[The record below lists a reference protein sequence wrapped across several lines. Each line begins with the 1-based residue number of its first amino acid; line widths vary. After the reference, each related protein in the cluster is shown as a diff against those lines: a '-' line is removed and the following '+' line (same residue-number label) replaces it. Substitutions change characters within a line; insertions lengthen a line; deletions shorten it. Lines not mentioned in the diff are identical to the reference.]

1 VRFSIPVAVLLTIVL
16 AAPVPALAWGAV
28 GHRIINNV
36 AARSLP
42 DTLPAFV
49 RTPDAIAE
57 ITLLGP
63 EADRLRS
70 GGKMYGADFDPAHF
84 LDLGDDDMVA
94 GVLPLAQLPV
104 SREAYDSAIR
114 KGNAIDGRAP
124 DEYVAGYL
132 PYAIADGYQQVEED
146 FAIWRFD
153 SYGETHAASP
163 ADRASF
169 STDRKLREILTVRD
183 IGYFGHFVADASQPL
198 HVTVHFNGWGN
209 YPNPNNYTLS
219 KQIHSKF
226 ESAFVSQHESADSVL
241 PLIGPYAPSTVAIIP
256 RVAAYLTATNSHVGD
271 VYKLEG
277 AGAFDAATPPAVS
290 FTADRLADGARMLR
304 DLIAD
309 AYNDAAN
316 TKVGYPGVTVKDVES
331 GTVAPVPY
339 SLFKG

>member
-1 VRFSIPVAVLLTIVL
+1 MRISIVVAVLLSIAFSVP
-16 AAPVPALAWGAV
+16 APVLAWGAV

-36 AARSLP
+36 ATRSLP
-42 DTLPAFV
+42 ATLPAFV

-57 ITLLGP
+57 ITTLGP

-70 GGKMYGADFDPAHF
+70 AGSVYGADLDPAHF
-84 LDLGDDDMVA
+84 LDLDDGGTIA
-94 GVLPLAQLPV
+94 GVLPLAQLPA
-104 SREAYDSAIR
+104 SREAYDTALR
-114 KGNAIDGRAP
+114 KGNIVAGRAP
-124 DEYVAGYL
+124 DEYTIGYL

-153 SYGETHAASP
+153 AYGEVHAAS
-163 ADRASF
+163 ATDRASF
-169 STDRKLREILTVRD
+169 STDRKLREILTLRD

-209 YPNPNNYTLS
+209 YPNPNNYSQS
-219 KQIHSKF
+219 KQIHAKF
-226 ESAFVSQHESADSVL
+226 ETAFVSQHESPDTIL
-241 PLIGPYAPSTVAIIP
+241 PLVGAYTPSAAPIMTRIATYL
-256 RVAAYLTATNSHVGD
+256 AATSSHVTD
-271 VYKLEG
+271 VYKFE
-277 AGAFDAATPPAVS
+277 ATGAFDAATPQAIG

-331 GTVAPVPY
+331 GAVAPVPY
-339 SLFKG
+339 SSFKG